1 MTVGALAMVVGLAGC
16 AAKVKQEDFNSEV
29 AKLRQEMQSGDQ
41 ANATRLDSTN
51 QAVAQQ
57 NARIDALGQEL
68 QAFRQEYTV
77 SIEKVRGMLKF
88 NIPVHFGYDSSEL
101 REGDRPVLDRFAA
114 VVTEYYPGALVTVEG
129 FTDPS
134 GSAAYNLQLGRRRA
148 KAVQEYLATAGGF
161 GADNLRAVSYGEARN
176 RQVVAGAEGP
186 GEEGIEN
193 RRVALVVDHA
203 AIATEPAAAYA
214 PDAAPS
220 DSAPAPD
227 SVSAPDAGQPEPL
240 HDQAPDSASAP

>member
-1 MTVGALAMVVGLAGC
+1 MCAREARRTATRLGVLAIVAGLAGC
-16 AAKVKQEDFNSEV
+16 AAKVKQDDFNSEI

-41 ANATRLDSTN
+41 AVASRLDSTN

-57 NARIDALGQEL
+57 TARIDALEQEL
-68 QAFRQEYTV
+68 QAFRSEYTV

-88 NIPVHFGYDSSEL
+88 NVPVHFDFASSEL

-148 KAVQEYLATAGGF
+148 EAVTEYLATAGGF
-161 GADNLRAVSYGEARN
+161 GADHLKAVSYGEVRN
-176 RQVVAGAEGP
+176 RQVVPGAEGP
-186 GEEGIEN
+186 GEQGIEN
-193 RRVALVVDHA
+193 RRVALVIDHA
-203 AIATEPAAAYA
+203 AVATDEVAL
-214 PDAAPS
+214 S
-220 DSAPAPD
+220 R
-227 SVSAPDAGQPEPL
+227 
-240 HDQAPDSASAP
+240 